1 MKRNNVLTI
10 TSLLSI
16 LLLSF
21 HLTQDALREK
31 PGTWPAG
38 PGNLVAILILLVY
51 LCGTVLLAGRRSGYV
66 IMLIGGLF
74 AAAMPVLHLTAPRF
88 GLVPR
93 PGQAF
98 FMWTLIALG
107 VMGTFSIILA
117 ARELL
122 TFNRRGQP
130 ARADLDG

>member
-1 MKRNNVLTI
+1 MKRNTLLTI
-10 TSLLSI
+10 TSLLSVF
-16 LLLSF
+16 LLSL

-66 IMLIGGLF
+66 VMLLGGLF

-93 PGQAF
+93 PGAF
-98 FMWTLIALG
+98 LFMWTLIALG
-107 VMGTFSIILA
+107 VTGAFSMILSVL
-117 ARELL
+117 ELL
-122 TFNRRGQP
+122 RSRGASP
-130 ARADLDG
+130 DR

>member
-1 MKRNNVLTI
+1 MKRNLMLTI

-31 PGTWPAG
+31 VGTWPAG

-66 IMLIGGLF
+66 ITLIGGLL
-74 AAAMPVLHLTAPRF
+74 AAGMPVLHLAVGRF
-88 GLVPR
+88 DPARHSDPFL
-93 PGQAF
+93 
-98 FMWTLIALG
+98 FMWILIALG
-107 VMGTFSIILA
+107 VIGAFSFILA
-117 ARELL
+117 VRGLWEL
-122 TFNRRGQP
+122 RQSV
-130 ARADLDG
+130 

>member
-1 MKRNNVLTI
+1 MKRNTLLTI

-16 LLLSF
+16 FLLSL

-66 IMLIGGLF
+66 VMLLGAIF

-93 PGQAF
+93 PGAF
-98 FMWTLIALG
+98 LFMWTLIALG
-107 VMGTFSIILA
+107 VTGAFSVILSV
-117 ARELL
+117 RELL
-122 TFNRRGQP
+122 RSRGASPQ
-130 ARADLDG
+130 R

>member
-1 MKRNNVLTI
+1 MKRNIVLTM

-74 AAAMPVLHLTAPRF
+74 AAGMPVLHLTSPRF

-93 PGQAF
+93 PGAAF

-107 VMGTFSIILA
+107 VTGTFSIILA
-117 ARELL
+117 ARDLWN
-122 TFNRRGQP
+122 FKRGE
-130 ARADLDG
+130 